1 MRVKHINVNIVK
13 RNTQIEVVWRHTYSL
28 YMKVKLLKVNIV
40 SRNTTNRGSLK
51 THIQYIHE
59 GKTFQCQHCEQKF
72 ISRGCLKSIHEGKTF
87 QCQHFDKK
95 YTERGS
101 LKTHIQSI
109 HKGKIFPCQHCE
121 QKFTQKGERD
131 ISTNTQSPYIKV
143 KHFNVNIADIKQQQ
157 KVISRLT
164 YCPNKGDLLIMTGKR
179 FLYF

>member
-1 MRVKHINVNIVK
+1 M
-13 RNTQIEVVWRHTYSL
+13 
-28 YMKVKLLKVNIV
+28 
-40 SRNTTNRGSLK
+40 GSLK
-51 THIQYIHE
+51 RHIQSIHE
-59 GKTFQCQHCEQKF
+59 GKSFQCQHCDQ
-72 ISRGCLKSIHEGKTF
+72 
-87 QCQHFDKK
+87 K